1 MNLFRR
7 SEKILNKLKNTARR
21 VMIVINLLVVKI
33 MFNFV
38 SQAFYED
45 SYVVIMLTK

>member
-1 MNLFRR
+1 
-7 SEKILNKLKNTARR
+7 
-21 VMIVINLLVVKI
+21 

-45 SYVVIMLTK
+45 SYVVIMLTKWENYTIIT